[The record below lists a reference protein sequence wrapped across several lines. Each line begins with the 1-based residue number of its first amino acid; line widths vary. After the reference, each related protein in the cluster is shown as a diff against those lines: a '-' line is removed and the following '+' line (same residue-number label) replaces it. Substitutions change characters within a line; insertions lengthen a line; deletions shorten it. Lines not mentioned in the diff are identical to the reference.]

1 MSLRD
6 TQVNKTWS
14 WASIVGQG
22 LRFCASTSEGRGS
35 IPGERTKIPHAAA
48 AKKKNTKPHGPV
60 TALCYETFKRQ
71 YAVKCITSCHSVGS
85 TEKCFV
91 ISVNFCGVSIS
102 PMADFKPP
110 VGPTERGIGKTC
122 TQVALER
129 QYQLAPYVPRAC
141 HLFVWASWEGVLS
154 K

>member
-6 TQVNKTWS
+6 TQINKTWS
-14 WASIVGQG
+14 WASIVVRW
-22 LRFCASTSEGRGS
+22 LRFCASTSEGRGL

-48 AKKKNTKPHGPV
+48 AKKKNRMV
-60 TALCYETFKRQ
+60 LLRLCYETFNRR

-85 TEKCFV
+85 REKCFV

-122 TQVALER
+122 TQVALES
-129 QYQLAPYVPRAC
+129 QYQLASYVPRAR
-141 HLFVWASWEGVLS
+141 HLFMWASWEGVLS

>member
-1 MSLRD
+1 MNQNKKSGTSLVD
-6 TQVNKTWS
+6 QW
-14 WASIVGQG
+14 
-22 LRFCASTSEGRGS
+22 LRWYISNAGHLVSV
-35 IPGERTKIPHAAA
+35 PGERTKIPHAAA

-60 TALCYETFKRQ
+60 TALCYETFKRR